1 MARPKGRNG
10 IRQELIKQLASEGE
24 KIITTAYNRR
34 KWKNRT
40 YNLHDSYGSAVYA
53 NGVLQRSTIR
63 FIGSPLADA
72 NRNDKEVGDY
82 KGERT
87 HAQRGSSHA
96 EFGRTGDKRY
106 LTGDTILA
114 YGRDEINKFL
124 NNYKPVT
131 KDGIELVVAAVMYY
145 AKILES
151 GKYQVISSA
160 VTSLNSIANRLGDG
174 VEVYALELNRRA
186 NEIGSNSF
194 NVSLG
199 QKIR

>member
-1 MARPKGRNG
+1 MARQRSRNS
-10 IRQELIKQLASEGE
+10 IKEEIVQQLATEGE

-34 KWKNRT
+34 KWKNDT
-40 YNLHDSYGSAVYA
+40 YNLHDSYGSAVYVD
-53 NGVLQRSTIR
+53 GVLRKSTKK
-63 FIGSPLADA
+63 FVGSPLADA
-72 NRNDKEVGDY
+72 SRNNKEIGAF
-82 KGERT
+82 GSERT
-87 HAQRGSSHA
+87 RAPRGSSHT

-160 VTSLNSIANRLGDG
+160 VTSLNSIANRLGKG

-186 NEIGSNSF
+186 NEIDSNSF
-194 NVSLG
+194 SVSLG
-199 QKIR
+199 QKIK

>member
-1 MARPKGRNG
+1 MARQRSRNS
-10 IRQELIKQLASEGE
+10 IKEEIVQQLATEGE

-34 KWKNRT
+34 KWKNDT
-40 YNLHDSYGSAVYA
+40 YNLHDSYGSAVYVD
-53 NGVLQRSTIR
+53 GVLRKSTKK
-63 FIGSPLADA
+63 FVGSPLADA
-72 NRNDKEVGDY
+72 SRNDKEIGDF
-82 KGERT
+82 GSERT
-87 HAQRGSSHA
+87 RAQRGSSHA
-96 EFGRTGDKRY
+96 EYGRTGDKRY

-131 KDGIELVVAAVMYY
+131 KDGIELVVAVVMYY

-160 VTSLNSIANRLGDG
+160 VTSLNSIANRLGKG

-186 NEIGSNSF
+186 SDVGSNSF
-194 NVSLG
+194 SVSLG
-199 QKIR
+199 QKIK

>member
-1 MARPKGRNG
+1 MARAKSRNR
-10 IRQELIKQLASEGE
+10 IKEEIVKQLAADGE
-24 KIITTAYNRR
+24 RIITAAYNRK
-34 KWKNRT
+34 KWENRT
-40 YNLHDSYGSAVYA
+40 YNLHDSYGSAVYVD
-53 NGVLQRSTIR
+53 GVLRKSTKR
-63 FIGSPLADA
+63 FVGSPLADA
-72 NRNDKEVGDY
+72 RRNDKELGDFG
-82 KGERT
+82 GERT
-87 HAQRGSSHA
+87 RAQRGSSHA

-114 YGRDEINKFL
+114 YGRNEINKFL

-160 VTSLNSIANRLGDG
+160 VTSLNSVADKLGKD
-174 VEVYALELNRRA
+174 VEVYALEINRRA
-186 NEIGSNSF
+186 NEIGSDSF
-194 NVSLG
+194 NVTLG